1 MNEREL
7 NSKIEFYYCYSN
19 KIKEYL
25 LSKGFSYVNI
35 ALNPDTHNKY
45 WLFVR
50 NNELTKSLDNYYMK

>member
-1 MNEREL
+1 MNGSDL
-7 NSKIEFYYCYSN
+7 NTKIEFYYCYSN

-25 LSKGFSYVNI
+25 LLEGFNYVNV

-50 NNELTKSLDNYYMK
+50 NNQLTKSLDKYYGK